1 MTRTRPH
8 ANDRKRHADRIAPRT
23 SAGREPD
30 ARGGDGV
37 RGSRV
42 MTAQTRITA
51 GYYQRA
57 DVQELVITAVLN
69 ELRRR

>member
-8 ANDRKRHADRIAPRT
+8 ARSKKASDRYTPLST
-23 SAGREPD
+23 TGRASDHRDGE
-30 ARGGDGV
+30 GV

-42 MTAQTRITA
+42 MTAQARITA
-51 GYYQRA
+51 GYYERE
-57 DVQELVITAVLN
+57 DVQDLVATAVLN

>member
-8 ANDRKRHADRIAPRT
+8 ALDKKRHVDRIAPRA
-23 SAGREPD
+23 SGGREPD

-42 MTAQTRITA
+42 MTAQARVTA
-51 GYYQRA
+51 GYYERA